1 MKHSDLSNSD
11 SLYIV
16 AYFSDANWQLGFLPF
31 TIVHIFEFMRA
42 RSRSHMYACAFWQ
55 IHTLTH
61 VHLLLQCKLYTKNT
75 VSTSDVRVVQA
86 TNSWLWRVVLARY
99 HCITYTYFYAYVC
112 MTRCIYTPKHLHIY
126 TYTQQLCVAYVRAR
140 HKQKQNAKH
149 GADDAVTTG
158 HGNGHVVQKGRVS
171 CWGLKREQRP
181 LLQYTSVACMY
192 TIFTG
197 TYMYVCTYIYTYL
210 SINIYP

>member
-1 MKHSDLSNSD
+1 
-11 SLYIV
+11 
-16 AYFSDANWQLGFLPF
+16 
-31 TIVHIFEFMRA
+31 MRA
-42 RSRSHMYACAFWQ
+42 RSRSHMYACVFWQ

-75 VSTSDVRVVQA
+75 VSTLDVRVVQA
-86 TNSWLWRVVLARY
+86 TISWRWRVVIARH
-99 HCITYTYFYAYVC
+99 HCITYTYFKVYVC
-112 MTRCIYTPKHLHIY
+112 MTRCMYIYTKHSNIY
-126 TYTQQLCVAYVRAR
+126 THTQQLCVAYVRAR
-140 HKQKQNAKH
+140 HKQKQNAKQ

-192 TIFTG
+192 TICTD
-197 TYMYVCTYIYTYL
+197 TDMYVCLYARTYIFYKY
-210 SINIYP
+210 IYI